1 MNYLTLSGGTLV
13 TAPVLTGYRSIQM
26 EFALWYL
33 QQCSMDAPM
42 QDLNPALFKNAACGY
57 PQQVLAKDLL
67 AQFRYVRSPQA
78 VHSLLLK
85 T

>member
-1 MNYLTLSGGTLV
+1 
-13 TAPVLTGYRSIQM
+13 
-26 EFALWYL
+26 
-33 QQCSMDAPM
+33 MDAPM
-42 QDLNPALFKNAACGY
+42 QDLNPALFKNAVCGY

-78 VHSLLLK
+78 EHSLLLK